1 MQNVD
6 EHKLKDLLERLDLA
20 SWYVN
25 RETIEQAWKR
35 SKKEGHEA
43 AATIRAQ
50 QAEIERLKASLRLL
64 ASDAFF
70 ISGEGG
76 YLVEKAPKADAP
88 IIIYALYSHYA
99 ADLEEVPNEWIV
111 RVNEAGLKL
120 GYNDVA
126 MGWVL
131 FRRNQD
137 KLVKIETTENIIA
150 ARDWFRTLLPKQEE
164 LK

>member
-6 EHKLKDLLERLDLA
+6 EKNKDTLLKFFESMNVVVVGVPLRPF
-20 SWYVN
+20 
-25 RETIEQAWKR
+25 
-35 SKKEGHEA
+35 
-43 AATIRAQ
+43 IRAQ

-120 GYNDVA
+120 GYNDAA

-137 KLVKIETTENIIA
+137 KLIKIETTENIIA

-164 LK
+164 